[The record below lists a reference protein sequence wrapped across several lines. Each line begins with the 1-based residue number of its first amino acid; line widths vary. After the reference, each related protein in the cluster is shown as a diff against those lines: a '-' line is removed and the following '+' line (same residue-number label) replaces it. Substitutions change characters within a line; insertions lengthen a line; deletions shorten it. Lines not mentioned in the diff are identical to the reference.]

1 MTAPLTTAVVISDDG
16 EQAHVTL
23 LANDGK
29 DTVTFTYDLDPR
41 ARLDGV
47 EVRRNPTDMGGPR
60 NWAFQLNSTPFARL
74 EDLAAQALTSYLDGT
89 SDLEPEALVSRLFP
103 ELDGALRGN
112 ALRRRRSLVF
122 LASVARE
129 YVQLQ
134 VTGNRN
140 PAQAMAEKHSVAS
153 GTVRGWLTRARRE
166 GVAPASSHGNSIINQ
181 EGRPS

>member
-1 MTAPLTTAVVISDDG
+1 MTAPLNAAVVISDDG

-29 DTVTFTYDLDPR
+29 DTVTFTYDLGPR

-47 EVRRNPTDMGGPR
+47 EVRRDPTDTGSPR
-60 NWAFQLNSTPFARL
+60 SWAFRLNDISFARL
-74 EDLAAQALTSYLDGT
+74 EDLAAQALTSHLDGT
-89 SDLEPEALVSRLFP
+89 ADLEPEALVMQLFP

-122 LASVARE
+122 LAGVARE
-129 YVQLQ
+129 YTQLQ
-134 VTGNRN
+134 VAGDSN
-140 PAQAMAEKHSVAS
+140 PAQTMAEEHGVAS
-153 GTVRGWLTRARRE
+153 GTVRGWLARARRE
-166 GVAPASSHGNSIINQ
+166 GVAPASSHGNSIISQ